1 MYKADS
7 YQQSIG
13 CFQTCGCCWGIQ
25 IILWI
30 FRHQCKSTY
39 FSALTGD
46 WLHNIHT
53 HWIKSPYLLKKLN
66 SVNPYFWWFFG
77 RKLDSWYSGHFIWKI
92 ALIILRN
99 FFAVSRILSYE
110 TKNHFVSVDKTK
122 VGHKIELEW
131 RVWHM
136 VWIAKWSV

>member
-39 FSALTGD
+39 FSVLTGD
-46 WLHNIHT
+46 WLHNIHIVSKVHIWFKNSIQLIT
-53 HWIKSPYLLKKLN
+53 IFSDFLQENWIFN
-66 SVNPYFWWFFG
+66 IVRHFI
-77 RKLDSWYSGHFIWKI
+77 FIWKI

-99 FFAVSRILSYE
+99 FLRLAEFCLMRQKITLCLE
-110 TKNHFVSVDKTK
+110 TK